1 MKLSE
6 IKGLLA
12 CDVLHDENDLAIDIE
27 TVIASDGMS
36 EILAFACP
44 NALMVTSLTN
54 VQSARTAH
62 LADAR
67 AIIYIRGKHPEEKAL
82 SYACQHN
89 IPVLVTSLGV
99 FDVCGILREHGLKGG
114 M

>member
-1 MKLSE
+1 ME
-6 IKGLLA
+6 LLA
-12 CDVLHDENDLAIDIE
+12 IKELLKCDVLNGEDNLSMNIE

-44 NALMVTSLTN
+44 HALMVTSLTN
-54 VQSARTAH
+54 IQSVRTARM
-62 LADAR
+62 ADAQ
-67 AIIYIRGKHPEEKAL
+67 AILYIRGKQPEERAL
-82 SYACQHN
+82 AYARQYY
-89 IPVLVTSLGV
+89 IPVLVTKMGV